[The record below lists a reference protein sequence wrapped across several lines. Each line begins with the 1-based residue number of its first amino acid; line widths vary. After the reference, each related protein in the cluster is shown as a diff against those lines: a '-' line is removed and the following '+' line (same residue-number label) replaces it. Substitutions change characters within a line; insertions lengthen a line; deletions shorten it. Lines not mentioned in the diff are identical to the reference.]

1 MNSILVTVMVDYLGM
16 LNCTMEC
23 VSVLSQVP
31 LTSPSWER
39 PRKTSSFHHSWS
51 DADWKTTWWKLEEQ
65 LTKSLYILGL
75 FCRPWMTGADVV
87 VLLHSG
93 VYVSNSIPVSGTVTV
108 SVCVRVCDCEDHW
121 FALSRPTVSV
131 CALADSCSTMLKM
144 DTLVTRKQGRHP
156 FGMVSWLARCMDIS
170 LMPPQLL
177 VSQPAA
183 RFHHYYN
190 TGEPQ
195 CWKVIVT
202 HHACQTVE
210 PAINNHPLFP
220 PNVEAEGY
228 SVLPGCIVTLEICVT
243 TT

>member
-144 DTLVTRKQGRHP
+144 DTLVTKQQGRHP

-170 LMPPQLL
+170 RMPPT
-177 VSQPAA
+177 S
-183 RFHHYYN
+183 
-190 TGEPQ
+190 G
-195 CWKVIVT
+195 
-202 HHACQTVE
+202 
-210 PAINNHPLFP
+210 
-220 PNVEAEGY
+220 
-228 SVLPGCIVTLEICVT
+228 
-243 TT
+243 